1 MSKST
6 KYLVIG
12 VAVGIGVHVLYQN
25 MNKDVKR

>member
-12 VAVGIGVHVLYQN
+12 VVVGVGFHVLYQN
-25 MNKDVKR
+25 MNKEVKP